1 MNKVFKDAREAL
13 RDVVRDGMT
22 IAAGGFGWVGLPEN
36 LIAAI
41 RDSGARNLTVVSSNA
56 GNADFGLGIIMQTRQ
71 IKKMVASHIGG
82 NTIFEQ
88 QYLNGEM
95 EVEFVP
101 QGTLAERLRAGG
113 AGIPA
118 FYSRTSYGTLLSKG
132 KETKVFGG
140 EEYVLEES
148 IRPDLAIVKAWKAD
162 TAGNLIYRKTARNFN
177 PVCAMS
183 ALLTVVEV
191 EEIVEAGELDPE
203 TIHTPGIYVD
213 RIVQGVNYEKP
224 IKWRTVRGQ
233 EKEVVKGFSPRREW
247 MARVVV
253 KHLGN
258 ARYVNLGL
266 GIPTLVADYVPD
278 DMQLY
283 LHGENGVLGIGPF
296 PEESK
301 LDPELINAG
310 AQTVTVRPGA
320 SYFDSA
326 QSFDMVRGGHLE
338 VSVLGGMQVSRFGDL
353 ANWLAPGKM
362 VKGPGGAMDLVS
374 GVKKVIV
381 MMEHCAKDGAPKILE
396 ECDLPVTGKNVVDL
410 LVTNLA
416 VFSIDKAQGLTL
428 MELAPDVTLE
438 EVREKTG
445 CPFRAVDGLKTVA

>member
-1 MNKVFKDAREAL
+1 MNKVFKNAGEAL

-41 RDSGARNLTVVSSNA
+41 RDSGVRDLTVVSSNA
-56 GNADFGLGIIMQTRQ
+56 GSADFGLGILMQARQ
-71 IKKMVASHIGG
+71 IRKMIASHIGG

-88 QYLNGEM
+88 QYLSGEM

-118 FYSRTSYGTLLSKG
+118 FYTRTACGTLLGKG
-132 KETKVFGG
+132 KEVKTFGG
-140 EEYVLEES
+140 TEYVLEEG
-148 IRPDLAIVKAWKAD
+148 IRPDLAIVRAWKAD
-162 TAGNLIYRKTARNFN
+162 RAGNLVYRKTARNFN
-177 PVCAMS
+177 PACAMS
-183 ALLTVVEV
+183 ARLTMAEV
-191 EEIVEAGELDPE
+191 EEIVETGELDPE

-213 RIVQGVNYEKP
+213 RIIQGTNYEKP

-233 EKEVVKGFSPRREW
+233 EHEVVKGFSPRREW
-247 MARVVV
+247 MAKAAV
-253 KHLGN
+253 KHLGD

-278 DMQLY
+278 GMSIF

-296 PEESK
+296 PEEEE

-320 SYFDSA
+320 SFFDSV
-326 QSFDMVRGGHLE
+326 QSFDMVRGGHLD
-338 VSVLGGMQVSRFGDL
+338 VSVLGGMEVSRFGDL
-353 ANWLAPGKM
+353 ANWLVPEKM

-381 MMEHCAKDGAPKILE
+381 MMEHCAKDGTPKILE
-396 ECDLPVTGKNVVDL
+396 ECSLPVTGKNVVDL
-410 LVTNLA
+410 VVTNLGVFA
-416 VFSIDKAQGLTL
+416 VDKNEGLTL
-428 MELAPDVTLE
+428 LELAPDVTVD
-438 EVREKTG
+438 EVRQKTG
-445 CPFRAVDGLKTVA
+445 CPFRIAENL